1 MVPMNQEKVLK
12 IALVKLLKLLKKAK
26 KRTFVRLYCICI
38 LQFINHEI

>member
-1 MVPMNQEKVLK
+1 MGLMNQEKVLK

-26 KRTFVRLYCICI
+26 KRTFVRLYCNYV